1 MRTITFKKI
10 LESVSA
16 LLFGIALLQSGDAR
30 ALFFGGAY
38 CRVHLGQGCSG
49 PKAYDI
55 QLCSKSSVNKA
66 KCVNLCDSMKPICN
80 VTDFEPWV
88 NAFNAK
94 GFLSSRLGKG
104 TVGGDL
110 SQDVNVA
117 DIDSNGQLVFTSGK
131 LYTVCKEV
139 FTTFFPVIGLP
150 ITTYAKEKPVASG
163 TCGFVNI
170 PNATNCTGGT
180 RFNGDP
186 TNPKCVTQNSYCAG
200 GGGTGNYVST
210 MGAGFQMVAVQNQHF
225 VNAPGEDPN
234 LHNLAATAG
243 TFLTGMVTPTPEGLS
258 GDVHSKTAQSSSAT
272 SPSAAS
278 GSGAGTGS
286 SASASTV
293 ATGDQNAAT
302 ANDSAFASKT
312 FGMENSGYTKGS
324 GGGAGGSGGSG
335 GASWFGSG
343 GGSGVTAGTTSGD
356 VGFDGKG
363 GEGGASRGLA
373 SDGTLNVEDPA
384 NYFLMSDVSVS
395 LFKRVTAQFRKKE
408 RSLFI
413 TQIERPTNH
422 DAK

>member
-1 MRTITFKKI
+1 
-10 LESVSA
+10 
-16 LLFGIALLQSGDAR
+16 
-30 ALFFGGAY
+30 
-38 CRVHLGQGCSG
+38 
-49 PKAYDI
+49 
-55 QLCSKSSVNKA
+55 
-66 KCVNLCDSMKPICN
+66 
-80 VTDFEPWV
+80 
-88 NAFNAK
+88 
-94 GFLSSRLGKG
+94 
-104 TVGGDL
+104 
-110 SQDVNVA
+110 
-117 DIDSNGQLVFTSGK
+117 
-131 LYTVCKEV
+131 
-139 FTTFFPVIGLP
+139 
-150 ITTYAKEKPVASG
+150 
-163 TCGFVNI
+163 
-170 PNATNCTGGT
+170 
-180 RFNGDP
+180 
-186 TNPKCVTQNSYCAG
+186 
-200 GGGTGNYVST
+200 
-210 MGAGFQMVAVQNQHF
+210 MVAVQNQHF

-293 ATGDQNAAT
+293 AKGDQNAAT